1 MWFMSLLDLAFSNY
15 FNSKWFRFVFVSFEM
30 GVMRRQVSPD
40 VLIRTYFREA
50 LSCYEIILTLRVHG
64 VILSSITEKDLCSF

>member
-15 FNSKWFRFVFVSFEM
+15 FKSKWFRFVFVSFEM

-40 VLIRTYFREA
+40 ELIRTYFREA
-50 LSCYEIILTLRVHG
+50 LSCYEIILTLHVHG